1 MRKDSTQAETLH
13 KNTAEQQD
21 KQAFERFYVLC
32 TTWCLEMTSLE
43 AEDETGIMATDKD
56 PEKQKRSEWLNCK
69 A

>member
-32 TTWCLEMTSLE
+32 TTLCLEMTSLE
-43 AEDETGIMATDKD
+43 AEDETGIR
-56 PEKQKRSEWLNCK
+56 KRSRETETKRMVEL
-69 A
+69 